1 MTLKNA
7 FALTIIVGTSMAFTG
22 CSASDSSSPAT
33 PATESMMPLQGHEL
47 AALTTV
53 VDQKDQNISLAIP
66 LRGGDYAVALEC
78 SGKDT
83 LSTIAWQSDDKKENG
98 EISVPC
104 TFEGVNV
111 REQISLNGYSSSLT
125 FVTSELQGYELT
137 VSIASTAN

>member
-1 MTLKNA
+1 A

-66 LRGGDYAVALEC
+66 LRGGDYTVALEC

-83 LSTIAWQSDDKKENG
+83 SSTIAWQSDDKKG
-98 EISVPC
+98 ERRNQRALHI
-104 TFEGVNV
+104 
-111 REQISLNGYSSSLT
+111 
-125 FVTSELQGYELT
+125 
-137 VSIASTAN
+137 

>member
-66 LRGGDYAVALEC
+66 LRGGDYAVALE
-78 SGKDT
+78 
-83 LSTIAWQSDDKKENG
+83 
-98 EISVPC
+98 
-104 TFEGVNV
+104 
-111 REQISLNGYSSSLT
+111 
-125 FVTSELQGYELT
+125 
-137 VSIASTAN
+137 